1 MSDWAPL
8 VISLHVAVVATLVA
22 GAVGLALATLLASRR
37 CPGRQLLDVIF
48 TAPMVLPP
56 TVLGYYVLVA
66 VGRRSHIGG
75 AFETVFGSSLV
86 FTRTGAILAAT
97 LGALPL
103 VIKAARTALESVDPT
118 LVRAAATLGAGRLRT
133 YLTVMLPLAAPG
145 IVAGLMLGF
154 ARSLGD
160 FGVTLMVAG
169 DIPGRTQT
177 ASLAIFDALQA
188 NQAARAQGMIIVL
201 SATAIGILY
210 AVNKLTGTRHAR

>member
-1 MSDWAPL
+1 MSSWAPL
-8 VISLHVAVVATLVA
+8 AISLHVATLATLTA
-22 GAVGLALATLLASRR
+22 GVLGLALATLLAWRR
-37 CPGRQLLDVIF
+37 CPARQLLDVIV

-66 VGRRSHIGG
+66 IGRRSLVGG
-75 AFETVFGSSLV
+75 AFEDVFGSSLV
-86 FTRTGAILAAT
+86 FTRTGAVIAAT

-103 VIKAARTALESVDPT
+103 VMKSARTAIEAVDPT
-118 LVRAAATLGAGRLRT
+118 LHRAAATLGAGRLRI
-133 YLTVMLPLAAPG
+133 YLTVTLPLAAPG

-160 FGVTLMVAG
+160 FGLTLMVAG

-188 NQAARAQGMIIVL
+188 NQEASAQGLIVVL
-201 SATAIGILY
+201 SATAMGILY
-210 AVNKLTGTRHAR
+210 AVNKLTGERHAR